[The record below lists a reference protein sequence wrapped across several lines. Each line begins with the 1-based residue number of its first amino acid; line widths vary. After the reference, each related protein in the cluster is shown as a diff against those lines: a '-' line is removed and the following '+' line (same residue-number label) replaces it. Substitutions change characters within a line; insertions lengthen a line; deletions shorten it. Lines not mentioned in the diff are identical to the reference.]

1 VNELVKVGRI
11 ALRHEGDWWVA
22 YWAGL
27 DSMKDAVELA
37 RVGMG
42 YVQDTKRKNQFIKF
56 ARDIFADAVEEKTG
70 IRPQFPDEPQPAPAH
85 EPAGHG

>member
-1 VNELVKVGRI
+1 MNDLVQVGRI
-11 ALRHEGDWWVA
+11 AMRQEGDWWVA

-27 DSMKDAVELA
+27 GSMKDAVELA

-42 YVQDTKRKNQFIKF
+42 YVQEPKRRDQFIQF

-70 IRPQFPDEPQPAPAH
+70 MRPQFPDKPQPAPEH
-85 EPAGHG
+85 ERAGQG